1 MKPKSISGIVLR
13 VCSLSLTREF
23 YESLGFTESVSTSSS
38 VTFRVNWF
46 WIEFQEDPD
55 MKVITSQLSSLVI
68 NVENLE
74 EFYQIVLDLG
84 YHPESAPSTH
94 DNRMAFTL
102 RDPNGHLLTFYQ
114 K

>member
-23 YESLGFTESVSTSSS
+23 YESLGFTESDSTSSS
-38 VTFRVNWF
+38 VTFRINWF
-46 WIEFQEDPD
+46 WIEFQEDPT
-55 MKVITSQLSSLVI
+55 MKVITTVHSSLAITVDD
-68 NVENLE
+68 VTA
-74 EFYQIVLDLG
+74 FYQHVLDLG
-84 YHPESAPSTH
+84 YHPETPPTQTGK
-94 DNRMAFTL
+94 RLEFTL